1 MPSKLCESCVHTKV
15 CMLDKNLVGDVFVM
29 GNPDFFDNKKLYEE
43 YKKREEAGFPC
54 NEYLT
59 ADVKPVV
66 RGKWIKHNEV
76 KVFINGESSTGG
88 VMCSACG
95 YKTHNKAHTQIGCP
109 FNFCPN
115 CGAEMVRGDSK

>member
-1 MPSKLCESCVHTKV
+1 MPRYIDADALTEHIEHESRMWGDEYDAHQI
-15 CMLDKNLVGDVFVM
+15 LDDIEDI
-29 GNPDFFDNKKLYEE
+29 P
-43 YKKREEAGFPC
+43 
-54 NEYLT
+54 T

-115 CGAEMVRGDSK
+115 CGADMRGDRNG